1 MDGVVR
7 DALTVNQQVI
17 GPTIEA
23 TVGDNLLIT
32 VTNRCMMQE
41 VVSMHW
47 HGIRQKETPWADGA
61 AFVTN
66 CPLTFGTSYTYNF
79 TVDAPGTYWYHI
91 HAGSLREEGANGLL
105 IVYSQPSSDPTDL
118 VQSTS
123 QFGTLQYDDEIHV
136 ILSDRYAKSVYT
148 LNAMMDNNP
157 FMKVGSPDMIYVNG
171 KSESKDCSYNVTTT
185 TVTTTSTDG
194 ASTTIT
200 TTCKGQREIFALER
214 NKTYLVRVVNAAFL
228 SFFNLAIA
236 GHYFTIVG
244 VDGDSY
250 TTPVDVHSLDLSAG
264 QRIMAL
270 LRYDD
275 TSVDASTTKT
285 YVMQAQT
292 DWGGVVNTHAGIV
305 HAYVTYSNP
314 VNINT
319 KAISPLVPP
328 NESRNW
334 HAWYDLVTP
343 HPDTVNDSPNANEV
357 TKRFQID
364 GKIQYVDT
372 RTGTGLSPPTL
383 VGGAPN
389 TRESWTDAAVLSIV
403 KKRTSTVGQPNAA
416 SSSAME
422 MTPALHPLR
431 IELNDVVEIVVQAYA
446 SGSGGCDLHPWHL
459 HGHSFWLVSRGDG
472 LYNATTG
479 TGDGQAAAINTYTS
493 ARPLKMDTVSG
504 YPARFSDTR
513 AGKSRGVWNDPCGW
527 FVVRFRAD
535 NPGMWLFHCHIG
547 WHMEMGM
554 ALVFDEA
561 SEMIP
566 PPSADYGMCGAAGEV
581 GNIATLFKETA
592 VVHESSDQEYPN
604 SHQEFKHGATYQ
616 VLVAF
621 LVLLAVVAS
630 GAAIGLFCMWQKVK
644 NVRFERI
651 NPHSQHTDEIENPL
665 SAHGLQHNDQYS
677 PVSSRV
683 QSSQSSNFEELSEI
697 DDELEEIDFNHH
709 SQHGRKKLAFQPM
722 QVEKV

>member
-1 MDGVVR
+1 MDGVIR

-47 HGIRQKETPWADGA
+47 HGIHQKGTPWADGA

-105 IVYSQPSSDPTDL
+105 IVYSQPSDDPTEL

-123 QFGTLQYDDEIHV
+123 QFGTLHYDDEIHV
-136 ILSDRYAKSVYT
+136 ILNDRYAKSVYT

-157 FMKVGSPDMIYVNG
+157 FMKVGSPDVLYING
-171 KSESKDCSYNVTTT
+171 KSESKDCSYNGTTT

-194 ASTTIT
+194 TSTTIT

-250 TTPVDVHSLDLSAG
+250 TTPVDVNSLDLSAG
-264 QRIMAL
+264 QRVMAL
-270 LRYDD
+270 LRYND
-275 TSVDASTTKT
+275 TSVDASTTET
-285 YVMQAQT
+285 YVMQVQT

-305 HAYVTYSNP
+305 HAYVTYSDP
-314 VNINT
+314 ANIHT

-334 HAWYDLVTP
+334 HAWYDLVTL
-343 HPDTVNDSPNANEV
+343 HPDAVNDCPNADEV

-372 RTGTGLSPPTL
+372 RTGTGLTPPTL
-383 VGGAPN
+383 VGGTLN
-389 TRESWTDAAVLSIV
+389 TRESWTVYNNSRLMMPSTPYLLDSYLARLNNATISTRKHNSQKTTRNRSNKDAVFSKE

-416 SSSAME
+416 SSSAMQ

-431 IELNDVVEIVVQAYA
+431 IELNDVVDVVVQAYA

-479 TGDGQAAAINTYTS
+479 AGDGPGAAGNTYTS

-504 YPARFSDTR
+504 YPARFSDSR

-527 FVVRFRAD
+527 FVIRFRAD
-535 NPGMWLFHCHIG
+535 NPG
-547 WHMEMGM
+547 
-554 ALVFDEA
+554 
-561 SEMIP
+561 
-566 PPSADYGMCGAAGEV
+566 
-581 GNIATLFKETA
+581 K
-592 VVHESSDQEYPN
+592 Q
-604 SHQEFKHGATYQ
+604 
-616 VLVAF
+616 
-621 LVLLAVVAS
+621 
-630 GAAIGLFCMWQKVK
+630 
-644 NVRFERI
+644 
-651 NPHSQHTDEIENPL
+651 
-665 SAHGLQHNDQYS
+665 
-677 PVSSRV
+677 
-683 QSSQSSNFEELSEI
+683 
-697 DDELEEIDFNHH
+697 
-709 SQHGRKKLAFQPM
+709 
-722 QVEKV
+722 

>member
-1 MDGVVR
+1 MDGVIR

-47 HGIRQKETPWADGA
+47 HGIRQKDTPWADGA

-105 IVYSQPSSDPTDL
+105 IVYSQPSRDPTDL

-123 QFGTLQYDDEIHV
+123 QFGTLHHDDEIHV
-136 ILSDRYAKSVYT
+136 ILNDRYAKSVYT

-157 FMKVGSPDMIYVNG
+157 FMKVSSPDVVYING
-171 KSESKDCSYNVTTT
+171 KSESKDCSYNGTTT

-200 TTCKGQREIFALER
+200 TTCKGQREIFTLER

-236 GHYFTIVG
+236 GHFFTIVG

-250 TTPVDVHSLDLSAG
+250 TTPVDVNSLDLSAG

-270 LRYDD
+270 VRFND
-275 TSVDASTTKT
+275 TSADASTTET

-292 DWGGVVNTHAGIV
+292 DWGGVVNTHAAIV
-305 HAYVTYSNP
+305 HAYVTYSDP
-314 VNINT
+314 ANIDT

-343 HPDTVNDSPNANEV
+343 HPDTVNDCPNANEV

-372 RTGTGLSPPTL
+372 HTGTGLTPPTL
-383 VGGAPN
+383 VGGTPN
-389 TRESWTDAAVLSIV
+389 TRESWTVYNNSRLMMPSTPYLLDSYVAQLNDTTMATRKHSSHKPTRNPSNKDAAVLS
-403 KKRTSTVGQPNAA
+403 KEKTRTSTVGQRNAA

-431 IELNDVVEIVVQAYA
+431 IELNDVVEVVVKAYA

-479 TGDGQAAAINTYTS
+479 TGDGPGAADNTYNS

-504 YPARFSDTR
+504 YPARFSDSR

-527 FVVRFRAD
+527 FVIRFRAD
-535 NPGMWLFHCHIG
+535 NP
-547 WHMEMGM
+547 
-554 ALVFDEA
+554 
-561 SEMIP
+561 
-566 PPSADYGMCGAAGEV
+566 
-581 GNIATLFKETA
+581 
-592 VVHESSDQEYPN
+592 
-604 SHQEFKHGATYQ
+604 
-616 VLVAF
+616 
-621 LVLLAVVAS
+621 
-630 GAAIGLFCMWQKVK
+630 
-644 NVRFERI
+644 
-651 NPHSQHTDEIENPL
+651 
-665 SAHGLQHNDQYS
+665 
-677 PVSSRV
+677 
-683 QSSQSSNFEELSEI
+683 
-697 DDELEEIDFNHH
+697 
-709 SQHGRKKLAFQPM
+709 
-722 QVEKV
+722 